1 VVVEARGGGLG
12 DGGVS
17 LALLV
22 LGVGLAVDEDDTPAL
37 DHLAEG
43 AQPLYR
49 RADLHLP
56 PPRARPP
63 LLPRGSP
70 VGDGESGSFL
80 G

>member
-1 VVVEARGGGLG
+1 VEARGGGLG

-56 PPRARPP
+56 PPLAR
-63 LLPRGSP
+63 LISSSSGISRRRRR
-70 VGDGESGSFL
+70 VGFL
-80 G
+80 R